1 MHSQM
6 IVSASAFLCFH
17 GRISVLELDE
27 CYRTNICFFSLLLGE
42 SALIA
47 YVNGILENIE
57 EGNAV
62 VDVNGFGINV
72 NISGSTM
79 DKMPGI
85 GESVKLYTYTN
96 VKEDAFTLFG
106 FLSRDELNLFKM
118 LITVNGIGPKGGLS
132 ILSVMSPDDLR
143 FAIMAGDSAS
153 ISKAP
158 GIGKKTAERITLE
171 LRDKIKVSEDDMLS
185 GGAALT
191 PDISGDGAFPARD
204 ETVAALVALGYNS
217 ALAMKAV
224 RKVLGANPDAAE
236 NTEKLLKLALKEM
249 F

>member
-1 MHSQM
+1 
-6 IVSASAFLCFH
+6 V
-17 GRISVLELDE
+17 
-27 CYRTNICFFSLLLGE
+27 
-42 SALIA
+42 IA

-62 VDVNGFGINV
+62 VDVNGVGYNV

-79 DKMPGI
+79 DRMPGI
-85 GESVKLYTYTN
+85 GEMVKLYTYTN

-132 ILSVMSPDDLR
+132 ILSVMTPDDLR
-143 FAIMAGDSAS
+143 FAIMSGDSKS
-153 ISKAP
+153 LSKAP

-171 LRDKIKVSEDDMLS
+171 LRDKLKVSEEEFLAAA
-185 GGAALT
+185 GGVSSTAIEGV
-191 PDISGDGAFPARD
+191 DGDNSARD
-204 ETVAALVALGYNS
+204 EAVAALVALGYNS
-217 ALAMKAV
+217 SDSMKAV
-224 RKVLGANPDAAE
+224 RKVLAANPNAATD
-236 NTEKLLKLALKEM
+236 TEALLKAALKEM